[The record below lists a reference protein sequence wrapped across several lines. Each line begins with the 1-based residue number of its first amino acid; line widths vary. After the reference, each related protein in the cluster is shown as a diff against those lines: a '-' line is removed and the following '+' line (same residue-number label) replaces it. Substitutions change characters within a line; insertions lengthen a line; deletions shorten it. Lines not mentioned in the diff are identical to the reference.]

1 MFVNLY
7 LHVHSLFH
15 RIPAYSDSDTNST
28 HIQGHSQ
35 HRSCKDRFYMET
47 EVKKKDEKIIKKLYI

>member
-15 RIPAYSDSDTNST
+15 RILAYNDSDRNST
-28 HIQGHSQ
+28 HIQEHTR
-35 HRSCKDRFYMET
+35 HRSCKDRFHMET
-47 EVKKKDEKIIKKLYI
+47 ENIKQREH